1 MNSLKRPLTDKIPIS
16 KLKGGLEK
24 CKKQIQMLLDTSDA
38 LIKTEKYPS
47 SISFIILAMEE
58 FQKMRAIY
66 QHIKNNT
73 PISKHEWN
81 NLTKHLYKLT
91 TPYEE
96 AIKTTKKLSSEKL
109 KDLLN
114 FRKKLGFEEGFDQHY
129 FDEQQNQLMIQLLK
143 KYNLVKQDCFYLNFK
158 NNDWFSIF
166 ENYTKKQ
173 QKAIAY
179 ALRYQVK
186 IMFYHTVFASHFTS
200 INKTNEA
207 KALKDN
213 YATRIKKLNKERL
226 RPEMKKIIYEGY
238 RVLGINYPISQV

>member
-1 MNSLKRPLTDKIPIS
+1 LTDKIPIS
-16 KLKGGLEK
+16 KLKEGLEK
-24 CKKQIQMLLDTSDA
+24 CKKQIQMLLDTCDA

-47 SISFIILAMEE
+47 SIAFIILALEE
-58 FQKMRAIY
+58 FQKLRAIS

-73 PISKHEWN
+73 PISKNEWD

-91 TPYEE
+91 TPYKE
-96 AIKTTKKLSSEKL
+96 AVKTTKKLSSEKL

-114 FRKKLGFEEGFDQHY
+114 FRKKLGFEAGFDKHY
-129 FDEQQNQLMIQLLK
+129 FDERQNQLMIKLLK
-143 KYNLVKQDCFYLNFK
+143 KYNLIKQDCFYLNFK

-166 ENYTKKQ
+166 ESNTKKE

-179 ALRYQVK
+179 ALRFQVK
-186 IMFYHTVFASHFTS
+186 IIFYHTVFALHFTS

-213 YATRIKKLNKERL
+213 YAKKIKKLNKERL
-226 RPEMKKIIYEGY
+226 RPEMKKIIYDGY
-238 RVLGINYPISQV
+238 RVLGINYPIGQV